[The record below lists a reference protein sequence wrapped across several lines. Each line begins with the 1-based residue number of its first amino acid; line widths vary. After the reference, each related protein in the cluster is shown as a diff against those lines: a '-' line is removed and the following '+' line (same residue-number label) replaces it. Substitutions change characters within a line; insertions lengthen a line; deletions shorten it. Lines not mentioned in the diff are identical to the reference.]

1 MLGFVED
8 CSGRMGPSHLDY
20 AQIWAIQRLVQS
32 VELHQVAANVVRVQ
46 RSMQQQRLE
55 SRAGAVWHIWGSLAN
70 GWSRQPQKLPT
81 QQQHRYLYLHQHH
94 HFYHHR
100 RH

>member
-32 VELHQVAANVVRVQ
+32 VELHEVAANVVRVH

-55 SRAGAVWHIWGSLAN
+55 SRAGAVWHTLAN
-70 GWSRQPQKLPT
+70 GWSRQPQQLPT
-81 QQQHRYLYLHQHH
+81 QQSTTKLVGC
-94 HFYHHR
+94 R
-100 RH
+100 RKPAGRRRPYF